1 MTPSSYWKKMST
13 SRQFL
18 LLERFQKT
26 NKKTSALQVK
36 QWDFLLMVSFFIFI
50 DIIDLGKLVTGIE

>member
-1 MTPSSYWKKMST
+1 MST